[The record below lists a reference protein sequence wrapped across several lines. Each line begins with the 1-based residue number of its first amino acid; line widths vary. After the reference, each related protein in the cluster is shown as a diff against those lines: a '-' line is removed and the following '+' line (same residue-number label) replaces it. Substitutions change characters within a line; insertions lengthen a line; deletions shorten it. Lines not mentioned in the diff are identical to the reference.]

1 MERLPKK
8 PFAVINA
15 DECCFFVSL
24 FCFVLFC
31 LFACLFV
38 CLLAF
43 LGVFCLFVGLFCCFV
58 CLVWFLDLCCPLS
71 GFVPFPNGRT
81 PWDDPP
87 SGPLR
92 FIPQVVVAWR
102 WMNSFMV
109 AYVSVVV
116 PEQWTWPR
124 SFKIK
129 GFSLAWGMWGF
140 VGLLFV

>member
-1 MERLPKK
+1 MVEEPRLVKQQNQTATKNKEKHGGKIKAVDVESMERLPKK

-31 LFACLFV
+31 FVLFVCLFV

-92 FIPQVVVAWR
+92 FIPQVVVA
-102 WMNSFMV
+102 
-109 AYVSVVV
+109 
-116 PEQWTWPR
+116 
-124 SFKIK
+124 
-129 GFSLAWGMWGF
+129 
-140 VGLLFV
+140 